1 MWAAQRPLWSLIY
14 QISSDNSYDS
24 MTKVIDTHY
33 KYYPPYMIRLTIT
46 VPLQPRTP
54 FFMWKI
60 LLLEL
65 SAYTIT
71 YICAPHTCE
80 FTHQP
85 HPLIHAPVTD
95 RMHLLTCTNH
105 TYQVVYSPA
114 QISTNQS
121 MWQNGGLRSVDKVA
135 NELWALIFSQGYRFL
150 CSVCVIAAS
159 TTRWCV
165 LNNTE
170 LRSIVSFEIF
180 FHSKGMDYK
189 IRPWETKINMNY
201 I

>member
-1 MWAAQRPLWSLIY
+1 
-14 QISSDNSYDS
+14 

-71 YICAPHTCE
+71 YICAQHTCE

-85 HPLIHAPVTD
+85 QPLCYATVTD
-95 RMHLLTCTNH
+95 RMHLLTCTYH
-105 TYQVVYSPA
+105 TYQIVCSPG
-114 QISTNQS
+114 TNQS

-135 NELWALIFSQGYRFL
+135 NELWALTLSHGCRLLVFGVSLQPQQLDDLR
-150 CSVCVIAAS
+150 S
-159 TTRWCV
+159 TTQSSDPWSHLQFSFNRRGWTAK
-165 LNNTE
+165 LNPEKPRLTWIIFKDAVRVAHYTHNTTV
-170 LRSIVSFEIF
+170 ITPV
-180 FHSKGMDYK
+180 
-189 IRPWETKINMNY
+189 NY
-201 I
+201 V